1 MNLPELVSIIQT
13 LWNVLVQVFQLL
25 MTVIKNPVVSIVVGA
40 ILAFGARHVIYGV
53 GLALVIYG
61 VLSLISSWL
70 GVKFVP

>member
-1 MNLPELVSIIQT
+1 VNLPELASIIQT
-13 LWNVLVQVFQLL
+13 LWNVLVQVFHLL

-61 VLSLISSWL
+61 ALSLISSWL